1 MPNKLLALAFAAFCT
16 IWLGMS
22 DATAADA
29 KLITKPSAHSVK
41 ETIERFERAVMDKGW
56 VVFTEID
63 HAAAAAKV
71 GLELKPRTVVI
82 FGNPKLGTAPMQGT
96 PTLAIDLPLKALVW
110 QDETGKVWLS
120 YNSADY
126 LADVYARHGRELP
139 ADARSGI
146 GDLLNQLSDQAV
158 K

>member
-1 MPNKLLALAFAAFCT
+1 ML
-16 IWLGMS
+16 IGMS
-22 DATAADA
+22 PAVADPN
-29 KLITKPSAHSVK
+29 LITKPSAYSVK
-41 ETIERFERAVMDKGW
+41 ETIERFERAVTAKGW

-82 FGNPKLGTAPMQGT
+82 FGTPKLGTAPMQAS

-110 QDETGKVWLS
+110 QDDAGKVWLS

-126 LADVYARHGRELP
+126 LADAYERHGRTFLP
-139 ADARSGI
+139 DAS
-146 GDLLNQLSDQAV
+146 DTLAQFLDQLSNQGT

>member
-1 MPNKLLALAFAAFCT
+1 
-16 IWLGMS
+16 
-22 DATAADA
+22 
-29 KLITKPSAHSVK
+29 
-41 ETIERFERAVMDKGW
+41 MDKGW

>member
-1 MPNKLLALAFAAFCT
+1 MPNNCLTLVFAALCT

-22 DATAADA
+22 DAIAADA

-41 ETIERFERAVMDKGW
+41 ETIERFEHAVMDKGW

-96 PTLAIDLPLKALVW
+96 PTLAIDLPLKALIW
-110 QDETGKVWLS
+110 QDDTGKVWLS

-126 LADVYARHGRELP
+126 LADVYVRHGRELP
-139 ADARSGI
+139 ADARAGI
-146 GDLLNQLSDQAV
+146 ADLLDQLSDQAV
-158 K
+158 E